1 MKTFKIIMNV
11 IGIICASILSIFLV
25 LALTVTPIINAAS
38 SFFQGENI
46 YKIISSVDYS
56 AIISSEMEETV
67 EVELVNDLMQSEMM
81 EEVVD
86 LCVENIFEAIE
97 ENDINRTVSPDDIED
112 IFEDHKDEIRELVD
126 EYIGDNIPLTE
137 EVLDEMTDALIQQ
150 YSIEMAESLPT
161 VYDLGLDDDT
171 LNIIMNLKNGTYLKI
186 VISIV
191 AVLSLIVML
200 CQVMRFKGFMWIGVD
215 YLLSAIL
222 AFIFSAVIK
231 TIDFS
236 AVIGLDVTTSPVFST
251 IVEIISLDMIKS
263 AIVITVLGV
272 VFIAVFVVGRKVLKK
287 KKN

>member
-11 IGIICASILSIFLV
+11 IGIICVSIFLV

-67 EVELVNDLMQSEMM
+67 EAELVNDLMQSEMM

-126 EYIGDNIPLTE
+126 EYIGDTIPLTE